1 MIWLQ
6 NTLIFGISMLPSSFV
21 HKQLCAL
28 SLSWLM
34 LNMKKIEFWIEV
46 LDVAIAAVAFWA
58 SVAEALK
65 LIRIPEVVIL
75 PFF

>member
-1 MIWLQ
+1 
-6 NTLIFGISMLPSSFV
+6 MLPSSFV

-46 LDVAIAAVAFWA
+46 LDVAIAAVAF
-58 SVAEALK
+58 
-65 LIRIPEVVIL
+65 
-75 PFF
+75 